1 MKSSGTNHNDELN
14 AENGYLSLIFQN
26 TSDLFCLLE
35 VKSKTELI
43 ILSINP
49 SYLKAAKSFNPKITA
64 KTFLGRNIRDVM
76 YEEYEYSKTKAREVL
91 TKYEKTLESCETNTF
106 TEEIKYKGT
115 TRYYSSSITP
125 ITNKKGK
132 CTHLLYASND
142 ITEKKTYEISLKSRE
157 KKFRALIEN
166 AYEGIV
172 LYDAQGHIIYA
183 SPSVENI
190 AGFTEREIYGKR
202 GTDFIH
208 PDDGQ
213 ISREAFSNVLSKPGQ
228 SLNYQFRLKHADGH
242 YLWSDATLT
251 NLLHKPEVRGIISNF
266 RDITKQKLAE
276 DRARETS
283 QLLEGI
289 NQNIN
294 EGIYRSVPSGSFKY
308 VNQAFLNMFGF
319 KTLKSLNKIHSSKL
333 YASTDKR
340 KEIHELLLSKKSINN
355 VEVKFKRK
363 DGSEFWGLMSSSL
376 IKGENNQNYFDGAI
390 RDITQQKIAEA
401 KSRQNEQL
409 LTSISQ
415 NITEGIFRT
424 SIHGGIVF
432 ANEAFIEIFG
442 YDTEEEVLKID
453 PNLLYSEKAAR
464 AQIVQS
470 IHKEGFVRNK
480 EVKLV
485 KKNGDTFWG
494 LYSCSH
500 TKGPEGEDIFDGA
513 VRDITE
519 IKMAEDKL
527 TALNEELR
535 KQNLALASREEEL
548 NVALRELS
556 DRNFELDQLV
566 YKTSHDLRSPLTSI
580 LGLVNIAKIDEDR
593 EHQAEYLGRI
603 EKSILKLDEFVRS
616 MLNYAKASR
625 TEVKME
631 PFEFKALIENC
642 INDLEY
648 LESFKRVK
656 TTLTIEGESK
666 SFTSDPLRLKIIFSN
681 IISNA
686 YKYVN
691 PDAKSSYLKIKAV
704 FKPEELIITFKDN
717 GIGIH
722 KSQIKKVFD
731 MFYRATEK
739 SEGSG
744 LGMYIVKQSI
754 NKLGGEITVQSKV
767 NTGTTFKIVLPVIQE
782 P

>member
-1 MKSSGTNHNDELN
+1 MRPSKKNYNDELD
-14 AENGYLSLIFQN
+14 AENSYLSLIFQN

-35 VKSKTELI
+35 VNNNDELV
-43 ILSINP
+43 ILSVNP
-49 SYLKAAKSFNPKITA
+49 SYLEAAKSFNPKITT
-64 KTFLGRNIRDVM
+64 KTFLGRSITEVM
-76 YEEYEYSKTKAREVL
+76 YEEYEYSKPKAQIVLNKYKEVL
-91 TKYEKTLESCETNTF
+91 KTCETNIF
-106 TEEIKYKGT
+106 IEEFEFKGT

-142 ITEKKTYEISLKSRE
+142 ITEKKSYEIRLTSRE

-172 LYDAQGHIIYA
+172 LYNSEGTIIYA
-183 SPSVENI
+183 SPSVLNI
-190 AGFTEREIYGKR
+190 AGFTENEIYGKK

-208 PDDGQ
+208 PDDLL
-213 ISREAFSNVLSKPGQ
+213 ISREAFTSILSKPGQ
-228 SLNYQFRLKHADGH
+228 SLNYRFRLRHADGH

-251 NLLHKPEVRGIISNF
+251 NLLNKPEVRGIVSNF

-294 EGIYRSVPSGSFKY
+294 EGIYRSIPTGSFKY
-308 VNQAFLNMFGF
+308 VNQAFLKMFGF
-319 KTLKSLNKIHSSKL
+319 DSLESLNKVHSSKL
-333 YASTDKR
+333 YASGDKR
-340 KEIHELLLSKKSINN
+340 KEIHKLLLSKKSINN
-355 VEVKFKRK
+355 IEVKFKRK
-363 DGSEFWGLMSSSL
+363 DGSIFWGLMSSSL
-376 IKGENNQNYFDGAI
+376 IKGENNQTYFDGAI
-390 RDITQQKIAEA
+390 RDITKQKIAEE

-424 SIHGGIVF
+424 SVNGGIVF
-432 ANEAFIEIFG
+432 ANEAFVEIFG
-442 YDTEEEVLKID
+442 YDSEEEVLKID
-453 PNLLYSEKAAR
+453 PNLLYAKESAR
-464 AQIVQS
+464 NQIIES
-470 IHKEGFVRNK
+470 IRKVGFVRNK
-480 EVKLV
+480 EVELV

-500 TKGPEGEDIFDGA
+500 TKGPGGDDIFDGA

-527 TALNEELR
+527 TKLNEELR

-580 LGLVNIAKIDEDR
+580 LGLVNIAKIDEDQ
-593 EHQAEYLGRI
+593 EHQAEYLSRI
-603 EKSILKLDEFVRS
+603 EKSILKLDEFVCS

-625 TEVKME
+625 SEVKME
-631 PFEFKALIENC
+631 SFELRTLIENC

-656 TTLTIEGESK
+656 TTLTIEGEKK
-666 SFTSDPLRLKIIFSN
+666 SFKSDPLRLKIIVSN

-691 PDAKSSYLKIKAV
+691 PEEANSYLKINAV
-704 FKPEELIITFKDN
+704 FKPTELVITFKDN

-722 KSQIKKVFD
+722 KSQIKKIFD

-754 NKLGGEITVQSKV
+754 NKLGGEISVESKV
-767 NTGTTFKIVLPVIQE
+767 NVGTTFKIVLPSR
-782 P
+782 

>member
-1 MKSSGTNHNDELN
+1 MKSSETNYNDELG

-35 VKSKTELI
+35 VKNNTELI
-43 ILSINP
+43 ILSVNP
-49 SYLKAAKSFNPKITA
+49 SYLEAAKSFNPKITA
-64 KTFLGRNIRDVM
+64 QTFLGRSITDVM
-76 YEEYEYSKTKAREVL
+76 YEEYEYSKAKAQDVLAKYEEVL
-91 TKYEKTLESCETNTF
+91 ETCETNIF
-106 TEEIKYKGT
+106 IEEFEFKGD

-125 ITNKKGK
+125 ITNKEGQ

-142 ITEKKTYEISLKSRE
+142 ITEKKSYEIRLTSRE

-172 LYDAQGHIIYA
+172 LYNSEGYIIYA
-183 SPSVENI
+183 SPSVQNI
-190 AGFTEREIYGKR
+190 AGYSENDVCNRK

-208 PDDGQ
+208 PDDIL
-213 ISREAFSNVLSKPGQ
+213 ISQDAFKSILSQPGQ
-228 SLNYQFRLKHADGH
+228 SLNYRFRLRHADGH

-251 NLLHKPEVRGIISNF
+251 NLLDKPEVSGIISNF

-276 DRARETS
+276 DKARETS

-294 EGIYRSVPSGSFKY
+294 EGIYRSVPTGNFKY
-308 VNQAFLNMFGF
+308 VNQAFLKMFGF
-319 KTLKSLNKIHSSKL
+319 DTLNALNKIHSSKL
-333 YASTDKR
+333 YASMDKR
-340 KEIHELLLSKKSINN
+340 KEIHEMLLSKKNINN

-376 IKGENNQNYFDGAI
+376 IKGEHNQTYFDGAV
-390 RDITQQKIAEA
+390 RDITKQKIAEE

-424 SIHGGIVF
+424 SVHGGIVF

-442 YDTEEEVLKID
+442 YDSEEEVLRIN
-453 PNLLYSEKAAR
+453 PNVLYAEETAR
-464 AQIVQS
+464 TQIVES
-470 IHKEGFVRNK
+470 IRSQGFVRNK
-480 EVKLV
+480 EVELV

-500 TKGPEGEDIFDGA
+500 SKGPQGEDIFDGA

-527 TALNEELR
+527 TKLNEELR
-535 KQNLALASREEEL
+535 KQNLALANREEEL

-593 EHQAEYLGRI
+593 GHQAEYLGRI

-631 PFEFKALIENC
+631 PFELKALIENC
-642 INDLEY
+642 ITDLEY
-648 LESFKRVK
+648 LESFKQVK
-656 TTLTIEGESK
+656 TTLIIEGDSK

-691 PDAKSSYLKIKAV
+691 SEVRNSYLKIKAV
-704 FKPEELIITFKDN
+704 FTPTELIITFKDN

-722 KSQIKKVFD
+722 RSQIKKIFD

-754 NKLGGEITVQSKV
+754 NKLGGEISVESKV
-767 NTGTTFKIVLPVIQE
+767 NVGTTFKIVLPAA
-782 P
+782 

>member
-1 MKSSGTNHNDELN
+1 MKSSGTKNNDELN
-14 AENGYLSLIFQN
+14 AENSYLSLIFQN

-35 VKSKTELI
+35 VKNKSELV

-49 SYLKAAKSFNPKITA
+49 SYLEAAKSFNPKITA
-64 KTFLGRNIRDVM
+64 KTFLGRSITEVM
-76 YEEYEYSKTKAREVL
+76 HEEYEYSKTKALEVL
-91 TKYEKTLESCETNTF
+91 DKYKEVLETCETNIF
-106 TEEIKYKGT
+106 IEEFEYKGT

-125 ITNKKGK
+125 ITNKKGE

-142 ITEKKTYEISLKSRE
+142 ITEKKSYELRLTSRE

-172 LYDAQGHIIYA
+172 LYDAEGIIIYA
-183 SPSVENI
+183 SPSVQNI
-190 AGFTEREIYGKR
+190 AGYAESEVCGKK

-208 PDDGQ
+208 PDDVAV
-213 ISREAFSNVLSKPGQ
+213 SLDAFKNILSKPGE
-228 SLNYQFRLKHADGH
+228 SLNYRFRLQHADGH

-251 NLLHKPEVRGIISNF
+251 NLLDKPEVRGIISNF

-276 DRARETS
+276 DKARETS

-294 EGIYRSVPSGSFKY
+294 EGIYRSIPTGSFKY
-308 VNQAFLNMFGF
+308 VNQAFLKMFGF
-319 KTLKSLNKIHSSKL
+319 DSLESLNKVHSSKL
-333 YASTDKR
+333 YASKETR
-340 KEIHELLLSKKSINN
+340 KSIHELLLSKNNINN

-376 IKGENNQNYFDGAI
+376 ITGEHNQTYFDGAI
-390 RDITQQKIAEA
+390 RDITKQKIAEE
-401 KSRQNEQL
+401 KSKQNEQL

-424 SIHGGIVF
+424 SIQGGIVF
-432 ANEAFIEIFG
+432 ANEAFVEIFG
-442 YDTEEEVLKID
+442 YETEEEVLKID
-453 PNLLYSEKAAR
+453 PNVLYAEESTRK
-464 AQIVQS
+464 QIIES
-470 IHKEGFVRNK
+470 IRREGFVRNK
-480 EVKLV
+480 EVELI

-500 TKGPEGEDIFDGA
+500 TKGTNGEDIFDGA

-527 TALNEELR
+527 TRLNEELR

-631 PFEFKALIENC
+631 PFELKTLIENC

-648 LESFKRVK
+648 LENFKQVK
-656 TTLTIEGESK
+656 TTLTIDGKSE

-686 YKYVN
+686 YKYIN
-691 PDAKSSYLKIKAV
+691 PEADNSYLKITAV
-704 FKPEELIITFKDN
+704 FKPTALVITFKDN

-722 KSQIKKVFD
+722 KSQIKKIFD

-744 LGMYIVKQSI
+744 LGMYIVKQSV
-754 NKLGGEITVQSKV
+754 NKLGGEISVESKV
-767 NTGTTFKIVLPVIQE
+767 NVGTTFKIVLPAV
-782 P
+782 